1 MAEVEADSAGTS
13 AAASDEGFDLG
24 ADLEESAT
32 IPATESSASDS
43 HTGTTDFDPNKVDFG
58 TADPE
63 SLPVPYRD
71 AQAWAKARERELQG
85 DYTRKTQELADY
97 RRQVEQAS
105 LSVQQSAAAAAA
117 PQSPAADPLAE
128 LRRRLGDDA
137 SAVDVVQDIV
147 TAVNA
152 DSTAQQQTHQ
162 EQLGQL
168 QTAVQAL
175 THAMVNN
182 QSSGMNQQV
191 TEAREAY
198 GDKLDAYAD
207 HIKALVQVQNHATRQ
222 PFTVKEAFELASG
235 LAQAKSQELQDT
247 ERQVRSDASHRTALN
262 GAVGAA
268 NSDTGDLSPEQL
280 QAGLKRLGF
289 E

>member
-43 HTGTTDFDPNKVDFG
+43 YTGTTDFDPSKVDFG

-71 AQAWAKARERELQG
+71 AQAWAKTRERELQG

-97 RRQVEQAS
+97 RRQVEQAA
-105 LSVQQSAAAAAA
+105 LSMQQTAATAA

-162 EQLGQL
+162 QQLGQL

-175 THAMVNN
+175 THVMVNN

-191 TEAREAY
+191 AEAREAY
-198 GDKLDAYAD
+198 GDKLDTYAD

-235 LAQAKSQELQDT
+235 LAQAKSQELQAT

-268 NSDTGDLSPEQL
+268 NTDDGDLSPEQL
-280 QAGLKRLGF
+280 RAGLQRLGF